1 MPASSAKQAYSR
13 EEVRRLLAVSERQLR
28 TWERQKLI
36 PSSDSFSFKDLLAL
50 RTLAGLRSN
59 KVPATLIRS
68 VLIALREKL
77 GDVQD
82 PLAELKIY
90 ARGKKIQVQ
99 IGGQKM
105 EPISGQLLLDF
116 DQAAISNLLSF
127 RTKSSPAAQ
136 AAGKHKSRKEAER
149 WFEKGLQLEH
159 AGAPLGEI
167 IDAYRKATEIDPAS
181 AGALVNLG
189 TVFFNARNFQ
199 EAEDQYRKA
208 LEIDGNYA
216 LAHFNLGNLF
226 DETGDRARALTHYLA
241 ALQIHPNYAD
251 AHYNIALLYQ
261 STNQT
266 MKAVHHWKMYLK
278 LDSGSEW
285 SEIARRELGRLKDST
300 IVRGSGSRK
309 RDMD

>member
-1 MPASSAKQAYSR
+1 
-13 EEVRRLLAVSERQLR
+13 VCRLAAVSERQLR

-59 KVPATLIRS
+59 KVPAALIRS
-68 VLIALREKL
+68 VLIALRDKL
-77 GDVQD
+77 GEVQD

-90 ARGKKIQVQ
+90 SRGKKIQVQ
-99 IGGQKM
+99 IGGNKM

-116 DQAAISNLLSF
+116 DEAAISKLLSF
-127 RTKSSPAAQ
+127 PPKSTSIAP
-136 AAGKHKSRKEAER
+136 AAGKQNSRKEAER
-149 WFEKGLQLEH
+149 WFEKGLELEH
-159 AGAPLGEI
+159 AGAPIEEI
-167 IDAYRKATEIDPAS
+167 IAAYRKATEIDPAS

-189 TVFFNARNFQ
+189 TVYFNARKFA
-199 EAEDQYRKA
+199 EAESQYRKA
-208 LEIDGNYA
+208 LEIDGNYS

-226 DETGDRARALTHYLA
+226 DEMGDRARALTHYLA

-266 MKAVHHWKMYLK
+266 MKAVRHWRTYIK
-278 LDSGSEW
+278 LDSNSEW
-285 SEIARRELGRLKDST
+285 AEIARRELNKLRDST
-300 IVRGSGSRK
+300 IVRGTGSRT
-309 RDMD
+309 RDAE